1 MDKDTTTTTFK
12 EALHPLNITKILQE
26 FLGLDRYVK
35 KFTFEKWVALMIFA
49 QIEQIPSG
57 KQLALKLNNKE
68 ELQKCLNLSSISAS
82 QLSRRSRTIDSDVNQ
97 ALFTDVVSRMKR
109 EIHPRD
115 RLQVMSPIYLV
126 DASII
131 PLCLSLCRWA
141 TYRPKQGKGGLKIHM
156 KVACLPDGTAP
167 EDAVLK
173 PAIHADRTEMNELI
187 TEEGA
192 LYLFDRG
199 YNDYEAFDRYCDP
212 DINIRFITRVKSNA
226 VFDVIEEL
234 PVNPDGPITRHAR
247 IRLGG
252 GKKKMKHPLRL
263 IETHDSEGNLIQLIT
278 NDKAYETE
286 DLGELYR
293 KRWHIELFFKW
304 AKQHLQIQ
312 SFYGTSPNAVYNQI
326 WMALITYCLLRLLQ
340 ARTGCTQS
348 LFHLLLCV
356 RDNCFKPFQELV
368 KHLHRKPTRT
378 SKGRQRSDPERE
390 FRRFV
395 ELVEKEGMESAEA
408 LYADIHC
415 G

>member
-1 MDKDTTTTTFK
+1 MDKDTTSTTFK
-12 EALHPLNITKILQE
+12 EALHPLNIKKVLEDFI
-26 FLGLDRYVK
+26 GIDRYVK
-35 KFTFEKWVALMIFA
+35 KLTHEKLVALMIYA
-49 QIEQIPSG
+49 QIYQIPSA
-57 KQLALKLNNKE
+57 KQLALTLKNSE
-68 ELQKCLNLSSISAS
+68 ELQESVNLSSISSS
-82 QLSRRSRTIDSDVNQ
+82 QLTRRLSDIGADVSQ
-97 ALFTDVVSRMKR
+97 ALFSDVVSQMKR
-109 EIHPRD
+109 EIHPRH

-156 KVACLPDGTAP
+156 NVACLPDGTAP

-187 TEEGA
+187 VEEGA

-199 YNDYEAFDRYCDP
+199 YNDYEAFDRYCEP
-212 DINIRFITRVKSNA
+212 ETNIRFITRLKSNA
-226 VFDVIEEL
+226 VFDVIEEF

-252 GKKKMKHPLRL
+252 GQKQMTHALRL

-278 NDKAYETE
+278 NDEEGKAE

-304 AKQHLQIQ
+304 AKQHLQIK

-340 ARTGCTQS
+340 VLTGCTQS
-348 LFHLLLCV
+348 LFYLLRCV
-356 RDNCFKPFQELV
+356 RDDCFKPFKELV

-378 SKGRQRSDPERE
+378 SKGRQRTDPEGE
-390 FRRFV
+390 FRRFT
-395 ELVEKEGMESAEA
+395 ELVEKEGLEGAA
-408 LYADIHC
+408 AVYADVHC